1 MPASPALPAEDGV
14 THALALGGRDVA
26 LELHTL
32 LREFDPAA
40 FKDELSAGL
49 RERLG
54 ALSTR
59 LSELLAEDPRDR
71 ALRGLHDRLAEL
83 KRSLDEQTGRLSERS
98 RNWRTAHRQLQMA
111 YQNLAEGLRTYE
123 VHVPALRPTNYLRN
137 VFHVAGGLTA
147 VALVEFVLAPDTMLW
162 VALAFCTYAWSMEA
176 LRRLVPSFND
186 HVMKYYAKVAHPHEW
201 HRVNSSTWFTT
212 ALLLLA
218 LTGRPLLCAIA
229 CAVLGLADPA
239 AALIG
244 RRFGR
249 TRLVNGRSFEGS
261 TAFFV
266 VAFSAALAIM
276 VGLHDLPWAAA
287 AIASAVAA
295 LTAALVELFS
305 RRIDDNL
312 TIPLATAGAAWL
324 AFALMGVA
332 V

>member
-1 MPASPALPAEDGV
+1 M

-40 FKDELSAGL
+40 FRDELAAGL

-54 ALSTR
+54 DLSAR
-59 LSELLAEDPRDR
+59 LAELLAHDPADR

-83 KRSLDEQTGRLSERS
+83 KHSLDEQTGRLAERG
-98 RNWRTAHRQLQMA
+98 RNWRAAHRQLQMA
-111 YQNLAEGLRTYE
+111 YQHLAEGLRTYE
-123 VHVPALRPTNYLRN
+123 VHVPALRPTNYVRN
-137 VFHVAGGLTA
+137 VFHAAGGLTA
-147 VALVEFVLAPDTMLW
+147 VAMVEFVIAPSTMVW
-162 VALAFCTYAWSMEA
+162 VALGFCIYAWTMEA
-176 LRRLVPSFND
+176 ARRLVPGVNEKL
-186 HVMKYYAKVAHPHEW
+186 MRLYGKVAHPHEW
-201 HRVNSSTWFTT
+201 HRVNSATWFTT

-218 LTGRPLLCAIA
+218 LTGEPLLCAVA

-249 TRLVNGRSFEGS
+249 TRLVNGRSLEGS
-261 TAFFV
+261 SAFFV
-266 VAFSAALAIM
+266 VGFSISLAIA
-276 VGLHDLPWAAA
+276 VGLHAIPWGPAIVGAAA
-287 AIASAVAA
+287 AAG
-295 LTAALVELFS
+295 LAALVELFS

-312 TIPLATAGAAWL
+312 TIPLAAAGGAWL

-332 V
+332 L